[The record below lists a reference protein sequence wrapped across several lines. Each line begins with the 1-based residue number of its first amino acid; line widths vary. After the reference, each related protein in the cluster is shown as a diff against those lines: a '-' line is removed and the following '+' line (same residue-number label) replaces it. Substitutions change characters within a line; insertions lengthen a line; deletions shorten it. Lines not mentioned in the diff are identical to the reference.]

1 MLVAIIVTYE
11 PEPEA
16 LKGLLEAAMP
26 QVGAVAVVDNGS
38 QGAVSQW
45 VSEWTDGVSVCL
57 PLGRNRGIAAA
68 QNEGIKW
75 AKARGASYVVFFDQD
90 SRPSPDMVR
99 RLLDASTAKASQGC
113 LVAAVGP
120 RYVDSRRHNPP
131 PFIQIRGLG
140 LRRLDCAHENI
151 VAVDYLISSGSL
163 IPMATLDAVGGM
175 AEPLFIDYVDI
186 EWGLRAG
193 RLGFKSFGVCNATME
208 HTLGENP
215 VLFFGRRIPVHSPL
229 RHYYLFRN
237 AVYMY
242 RWMELP
248 RNWKIVDGWRLVLKF
263 VFYSVITKPRTQH
276 FYYMAK
282 GVWDGLCGRMGKLET

>member
-1 MLVAIIVTYE
+1 MLVAVIVTYE

-26 QVGAVAVVDNGS
+26 QVDAVVVVDNGS
-38 QGAVSQW
+38 QDAVPQW
-45 VSEWTDGVSVCL
+45 VSEWTDEVAVSL
-57 PLGRNRGIAAA
+57 PLGRNLGIAAA

-75 AKARGASYVVFFDQD
+75 AKAHGASYVVFFDQD

-99 RLLDASTAKASQGC
+99 RLLDVSIAKVNQGC

-131 PFIQIRGLG
+131 PFIQIRRLS
-140 LRRLDCAHENI
+140 LRRLDCAHEDI
-151 VAVDYLISSGSL
+151 VAVDYLISSGSV
-163 IPMATLDAVGGM
+163 ISMATLDSVGGM

-186 EWGLRAG
+186 EWGLRA
-193 RLGFKSFGVCNATME
+193 RQLGFESFGVCNATME

-215 VLFFGRRIPVHSPL
+215 ALFFGRRIPVHSPL

-237 AVYMY
+237 ATYMY
-242 RWMELP
+242 RWLQLP

-263 VFYSVITKPRTQH
+263 IFYSCFTKPRTQH
-276 FYYMAK
+276 FFYMAK
-282 GVWDGLCGRMGKLET
+282 GIIDGMRGHMGKLGT

>member
-26 QVGAVAVVDNGS
+26 QVDAVVVVDNGS
-38 QGAVSQW
+38 QDAVSQW
-45 VSEWTDGVSVCL
+45 VSEWTDGVAICL
-57 PLGRNRGIAAA
+57 PLGRNLGIAAA

-90 SRPSPDMVR
+90 SRPSQDMVR
-99 RLLDASTAKASQGC
+99 RLLDASIAKANQGC

-131 PFIQIRGLG
+131 PFIRIRGLS
-140 LRRLDCAHENI
+140 LRRLDCAHEDI
-151 VAVDYLISSGSL
+151 VAVDYLISSGSV
-163 IPMATLDAVGGM
+163 ISMATLDAVGGM

-186 EWGLRAG
+186 EWGLRAR
-193 RLGFKSFGVCNATME
+193 RLGFESFGVCNATME
-208 HTLGENP
+208 HALGENP
-215 VLFFGRRIPVHSPL
+215 ALFFGRRIPVHSPL

-242 RWMELP
+242 RWVKLP
-248 RNWKIVDGWRLVLKF
+248 KNWKIVDGWRLVLKF
-263 VFYSVITKPRTQH
+263 VFYSFVTKPRTKH
-276 FYYMAK
+276 FSYMAK
-282 GVWDGLCGRMGKLET
+282 GILDGLRGHMGKLDT

>member
-26 QVGAVAVVDNGS
+26 QVDAVVVVDNGS
-38 QGAVSQW
+38 QDAVSQW
-45 VSEWTDGVSVCL
+45 VSEWTDGVAVCL
-57 PLGRNRGIAAA
+57 PLGRNLGIAAA
-68 QNEGIKW
+68 QNEGITW

-99 RLLDASTAKASQGC
+99 RLLDASIAKANQGC

-120 RYVDSRRHNPP
+120 RYVDSRQHNPP
-131 PFIQIRGLG
+131 PFIRIRGLS
-140 LRRLDCAHENI
+140 LQRLDCAHEDI

-175 AEPLFIDYVDI
+175 AEPFFIDYVDI
-186 EWGLRAG
+186 EWGLRAR
-193 RLGFKSFGVCNATME
+193 RLGFESFGVCNATME
-208 HTLGENP
+208 HTLGEDP
-215 VLFFGRRIPVHSPL
+215 VLFFGRRIPVHSPV
-229 RHYYLFRN
+229 RHYYHFRN

-242 RWMELP
+242 RWTQLP
-248 RNWKIVDGWRLVLKF
+248 RNWKIVDGRRLALKF
-263 VFYSVITKPRTQH
+263 FFYSLITKPRTKH
-276 FYYMAK
+276 FFYMAK
-282 GVWDGLCGRMGKLET
+282 GIWDGLCGHMGKLET